1 MGEVKKSPI
10 LYHDKNIE
18 NMVFTSNSWIKETKM
33 SSSIFDTFTN
43 AVSQGSLFTVLV
55 NARRRIP
62 ASGIVYKP
70 GLVVTANHVVERDEE
85 ITVGL
90 PDGKVVSAKVAGR
103 DPARD
108 LVLLKLA
115 EAVGAPAPTANAP
128 AQVGL
133 PVLALGRPE
142 TGSLEASFG
151 IVSSIGG
158 PVRTGRGGML
168 EKYLRT
174 ETNPY
179 PGFSGGPLVDL
190 EGKLLGLNTSGFS
203 MGFLITIP
211 VDILWQVTADLA
223 EHGSVR
229 RGFLGIRSQP
239 VSLDAVIQTN
249 LKRSQDSGLLLVGIE
264 PDSPASRAG
273 LIVGDILVGIDGKAI
288 TSPEDLQTRLDRG
301 TVGQAI
307 AVEVMRGGQ
316 RHDVTVT
323 IGERK

>member
-1 MGEVKKSPI
+1 M
-10 LYHDKNIE
+10 
-18 NMVFTSNSWIKETKM
+18 SNSI
-33 SSSIFDTFTN
+33 SDTFTT
-43 AVSQGSLFTVLV
+43 AVNLGGVYTVLV

-62 ASGIVYKP
+62 ASGIVYKS
-70 GLVVTANHVVERDEE
+70 GMVVTANHVVERDEE

-90 PDGKVVSAKVAGR
+90 PDGKVISAKVAGR
-103 DPARD
+103 DPTRD

-115 EAVGAPAPTANAP
+115 ESIGSPAQIATVP

-142 TGSLEASFG
+142 SSSLEASFG

-179 PGFSGGPLVDL
+179 PGFSGGPLVEL

-211 VDILWQVTADLA
+211 VDILWQVAADLA

-229 RGFLGIRSQP
+229 RGYLGIRSQP
-239 VSLDAVIQTN
+239 VSLDAVIQAN
-249 LKRSQDSGLLLVGIE
+249 LKRTQDSGLLLVGIE
-264 PDSPASRAG
+264 PESPASRAG
-273 LIVGDILVGIDGKAI
+273 LIVGDILVGIGGKAI
-288 TSPEDLQTRLDRG
+288 TSPEDLQTGLDSG
-301 TVGQAI
+301 TVGQVIAI
-307 AVEVMRGGQ
+307 EVMRGGQ
-316 RHDVTVT
+316 RHDMTVT

>member
-1 MGEVKKSPI
+1 
-10 LYHDKNIE
+10 
-18 NMVFTSNSWIKETKM
+18 M
-33 SSSIFDTFTN
+33 SSSISDTFTN
-43 AVSQGSLFTVLV
+43 TVNLGGLYTVLV

-62 ASGIVYKP
+62 ASGIVYKS

-90 PDGKVVSAKVAGR
+90 PDGKVLTAKVVGR

-115 EAVGAPAPTANAP
+115 EDVGVPAQTANTP

-133 PVLALGRPE
+133 PVLALGRTE
-142 TGSLEASFG
+142 SGSLEASFG

-158 PVRTGRGGML
+158 PVRTSRGGML

-203 MGFLITIP
+203 MSFLITIP
-211 VDILWQVTADLA
+211 VDILWQVAADLA
-223 EHGSVR
+223 EHGSIR
-229 RGFLGIRSQP
+229 RGYLGIRSQP
-239 VSLDAVIQTN
+239 VSLDAVIQAN
-249 LKRSQDSGLLLVGIE
+249 LKRSQDTGLLLVGIE
-264 PDSPASRAG
+264 PESPASNAG
-273 LIVGDILVGIDGKAI
+273 LIVGDILVGIDGKSI
-288 TSPEDLQTRLDRG
+288 TNPEDLQTRLDSG
-301 TVGQAI
+301 SVGQAI

-316 RHDVTVT
+316 RHEVTVT